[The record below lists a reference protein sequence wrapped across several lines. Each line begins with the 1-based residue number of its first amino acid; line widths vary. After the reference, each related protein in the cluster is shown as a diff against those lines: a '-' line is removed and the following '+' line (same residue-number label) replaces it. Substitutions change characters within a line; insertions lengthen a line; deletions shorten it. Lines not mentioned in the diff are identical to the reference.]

1 MPKELIAKLRL
12 PGGLILLVAVCFLI
26 MAARDAQGQTVQPV
40 RQSNAS
46 QSTAVTD
53 ALQADFGSSVEAVTA
68 FRPFYLTGDFD
79 GDGAQDVVVVV
90 RIKQRR
96 STLPKDV
103 RVIDPFQGGGPS
115 GFPANPAA
123 ENKLAL
129 AVIHSWKAS
138 RPAGKFLLIGESP
151 ILILEYAR
159 ATSSEPGDRKN
170 LIELMSKRGKR
181 RKREKLP
188 PGSKG
193 NVILLPTEVGG
204 DSVLYW
210 NGRTYRWED
219 SPDD

>member
-12 PGGLILLVAVCFLI
+12 PDGFVFLVAVCFLI
-26 MAARDAQGQTVQPV
+26 MAAWDAQGQTVQPV

-53 ALQADFGSSVEAVTA
+53 ALQADFGSTVEAVTA
-68 FRPFYLTGDFD
+68 FRPFYLTGDFN

-90 RIKQRR
+90 RIKGRR

-115 GFPANPAA
+115 GFSANPAA

-129 AVIHSWKAS
+129 AVIHSWNAT

-159 ATSSEPGDRKN
+159 ATSSEPGERKN

-193 NVILLPTEVGG
+193 DVILLSTEVGG